1 MLAIYW
7 ECTLPWSLLDVANDT
22 LLEKVNFPVPF
33 PKGTNYKQFLV
44 RGGTL
49 CVQPYLSAGNLS
61 VLNVCKSFMHA
72 ITVQCT
78 VLLIMFSL
86 RQRKSERDN
95 T

>member
-1 MLAIYW
+1 MLAIYSW

-33 PKGTNYKQFLV
+33 PKSTNYKQFLV

-49 CVQPYLSAGNLS
+49 CVQSHLSAGNLS
-61 VLNVCKSFMHA
+61 GLNLCKSFMHA
-72 ITVQCT
+72 ITVHNSAVD
-78 VLLIMFSL
+78 VL
-86 RQRKSERDN
+86 